1 MKLKKFSLR
10 TRIFFA
16 MILLVV
22 IASVLIALIT
32 IYQYNEQADDYHR
45 GRLER
50 KESAIKTSIDIEL
63 QRRTTYPV
71 EERYLGLIFKDKVY
85 DVSEIN
91 QLDINIYDLQGKLQ
105 ASSSSSFTKDTA
117 NYDIPETILNQI
129 AENEDHRVV
138 MQEQFANGVKFQSSY
153 TYINDNKF
161 KHIGILHLPYLQD
174 MSFQEKE
181 LKEFLSRLAMV
192 YVFIL
197 FIAIAIAYFISKY
210 ITKSI
215 KTVSEKMNQTTLHR
229 RNEKIILKGASQEI
243 FNLVNAYNG
252 MVEELGESAVK
263 LAKIER
269 EQAWREMAK
278 QVAHEIKNPLT
289 PMRLTVQSFEQRF
302 DVNDPNI
309 KTKLGE
315 FSKSL
320 IQQIDTL
327 SSIASAF
334 SSFAEMPKQKRE
346 ELNVVE
352 VVKLALD
359 IFHEDYIYYFHET
372 DILIAKLDKTHL
384 IRIITN
390 LVKNAIQSTE
400 NLNSP
405 KIEVKVKE
413 DNGNIIINVSDNG
426 KGIEHIDKIKIFE
439 PKFTTKSSGMGL
451 GLPMIK
457 NIVEAYGGNITF
469 TSEINRGTVFT
480 VVIPKN
486 KLQ

>member
-22 IASVLIALIT
+22 IASILIALIT
-32 IYQYNEQADDYHR
+32 IFQYKEQTEDYHK

-50 KESAIKTSIDIEL
+50 KENAIKTSINIEL

-71 EERYLGLIFKDKVY
+71 EEKYLSLIFKEKIY
-85 DVSEIN
+85 DISDIN
-91 QLDINIYDLQGKLQ
+91 QLDILIFNLDGKLQ
-105 ASSSSSFTKDTA
+105 LSSSSKFTKDTT
-117 NYDIPETILNQI
+117 NYDLSESVLTRI
-129 AENEDHRVV
+129 ADSEDHRVV
-138 MQEQFANGVKFQSSY
+138 VEDQTASGIKYQSSY

-161 KHIGILHLPYLQD
+161 KPIGILHLHYLKD
-174 MSFQEKE
+174 NTFQEEE
-181 LKEFLSRLAMV
+181 LKEFLSRLAFV
-192 YVFIL
+192 YLLMFL
-197 FIAIAIAYFISKY
+197 IAITVAYLISKY

-215 KTVSEKMNQTTLHR
+215 KTVSEKMYQTALHK
-229 RNEKIILKGASQEI
+229 RNEKIVLKDASQEI
-243 FNLVNAYNG
+243 FNLVNAYNS
-252 MVEELGESAVK
+252 MVDELGESAVK
-263 LAKIER
+263 LAKSER

-302 DVNDPNI
+302 DVNDPAI
-309 KTKLGE
+309 KTKLSE

-320 IQQIDTL
+320 IQQIDTM

-346 ELNVVE
+346 ELNVIE

-359 IFHEDYIYYFHET
+359 IFHEDYIHYFHE
-372 DILIAKLDKTHL
+372 DDVLIAQLDKTHL
-384 IRIITN
+384 IRILTN
-390 LVKNAIQSTE
+390 LVKNAIQSLE
-400 NLNSP
+400 NTDNP

-413 DNGNIIINVSDNG
+413 DNGNVIISVADNG
-426 KGIEHIDKIKIFE
+426 KGIEENAKNRVFE

-457 NIVEAYGGNITF
+457 NIVEAYNGNITF
-469 TSEINRGTVFT
+469 TSEIDRGTVFT
-480 VVIPKN
+480 VTIPKR
-486 KLQ
+486 